1 MMADNDR
8 WRLFACVSMGFTG
21 GRCVSLTG
29 ADYRSAD
36 WEPFLSVHPRLVPQ
50 TRVVVT
56 DSTVVLAPPPGHS
69 GPSLFQGGERNCVVR
84 HAHRAGRRRVLV
96 LAPTG
101 KAVDVAVREGAGDA
115 GYTVAK
121 ALRDLRSG
129 ALTLD
134 ADSLVIVDEAGM
146 IGTPDLHEFL
156 TATTNAGAKTV
167 LVGDA
172 RQLAPVKARGGMFDQ
187 LCDDLPWARHVHVV
201 WPPP

>member
-1 MMADNDR
+1 M
-8 WRLFACVSMGFTG
+8 
-21 GRCVSLTG
+21 
-29 ADYRSAD
+29 
-36 WEPFLSVHPRLVPQ
+36 
-50 TRVVVT
+50 
-56 DSTVVLAPPPGHS
+56 
-69 GPSLFQGGERNCVVR
+69 
-84 HAHRAGRRRVLV
+84 

-156 TATTNAGAKTV
+156 TATTNARAKTV